1 MRTYS
6 KWIRLIF
13 VFLVFSFVS
22 CLSRGQ
28 NVSYSED
35 KAGMIPVPDVLVL
48 INGQRVQTEEEWL
61 QFRKPEIRALFE
73 HLVYGVSPGLPDT
86 LIFEVKEKNGKA
98 FGGLG
103 IRRQVNLY
111 FRKDRSGPVLSLLMY
126 LPAGKLPAPVFLGL
140 NFNGNHTVT
149 FDRSVPLPSSW
160 VANDDKMGITRNRA
174 TESSRGMDT
183 SRWCVETLLRR
194 GYGLATVY
202 YGDIDPDFDDG
213 FNNGVHALFRRPND
227 RVSPEAWGSIAAWA
241 WGLSRCMDYLV
252 TDRDVDKDHVAVIG
266 HSRLGKT
273 ALWAGALDERFFLV
287 VSNNSGCGGAAL
299 SKRVFGETVEA
310 INSRF
315 PHWFCG
321 NFKNYNNREE
331 KLPVDQHMLIAL
343 IAPRPVYIASATEDL
358 WADPHGEFL
367 AGVLATPVYRLFN
380 LPGLPVTEMPPPDTP
395 VMGTIGYHIRTGKHN
410 ITPFDWEQYLKFA
423 DIFIGKSNK

>member
-6 KWIRLIF
+6 KRIKSISL
-13 VFLVFSFVS
+13 FLVFSFVF
-22 CLSRGQ
+22 CLLHGQ
-28 NVSYSED
+28 DVSYSEE
-35 KAGMIPVPDVLVL
+35 KAGMIPVPDVLTM
-48 INGQRVQTEEEWL
+48 INGDRVQTKEDWL

-73 HLVYGVSPGLPDT
+73 HLMYGVSPGMPDT
-86 LIFEVKEKNGKA
+86 LIFDVWEKNGKA

-111 FRKDRSGPVLSLLMY
+111 FRKDRSGPVVSLLMY

-140 NFNGNHTVT
+140 NFDGNHTVT
-149 FDRSVPLPSSW
+149 SDSAVPLPFSW
-160 VANDDKMGITRNRA
+160 VENDNSMGITQNRA
-174 TESSRGMDT
+174 TESSRGIKS
-183 SRWCVETLLRR
+183 SRWCVEKLLQR

-213 FNNGVHALFRRPND
+213 FNNGVHALFRKSDKSHAPD
-227 RVSPEAWGSIAAWA
+227 AWGSIAAWA
-241 WGLSRCMDYLV
+241 WGLSRCMDYLI
-252 TDRDVDKDHVAVIG
+252 TDKDVDKDHVAVIG

-273 ALWAGALDERFFLV
+273 ALWAGALDERFFMV

-310 INSRF
+310 INRRF

-321 NFKNYNNREE
+321 NFKNYNNHEE

-343 IAPRPVYIASATEDL
+343 IAPRPVYIASASEDL
-358 WADPHGEFL
+358 WADPRGEFL
-367 AGVLATPVYRLFN
+367 SGVLATPVYRLFG
-380 LPGLPVTEMPPPDTP
+380 LPGLPVTEMPPPDMP
-395 VMGTIGYHIRTGKHN
+395 VMGTIGYHIRTGKHD
-410 ITPFDWEQYLKFA
+410 ITPFDWDQYLKFA
-423 DIFIGKSNK
+423 DMHIGKSNK